1 MQKALIFDIKRYCI
15 NDGPG
20 IRLTIFLKG
29 CPLAC
34 RWCHNPESISP
45 QVQKLFTVAK
55 CIRCNACVWA
65 CPEKACILTDQGIVT
80 DTDRCTLCGKCAEVC
95 PTRATEMSGQ
105 LRSTTEL
112 MVEIEKEIPFF
123 DKSGGG
129 VTFSGGE
136 PLLSP
141 DFLVEILD
149 ACGQRHIHRAV
160 DTSGYVD
167 IEDLLRIDE
176 RTDLFLYDLKLM
188 DPTRHL
194 QQTGVDNEKILAN
207 LTALAEIGATIQV
220 RIPLVKGVN
229 DDDANIRATAEFVAG
244 LAGEKKPVSLL
255 PYHAIAAGKHQKL
268 GQVHDDSEMAEPTR
282 EDLARVIALFAA
294 HGLTATVGG

>member
-45 QVQKLFTVAK
+45 QVQKLFIVAK
-55 CIRCNACVWA
+55 CIRCNACVWV
-65 CPEKACILTDQGIVT
+65 CPEKACTLTDQGIVT
-80 DTDRCTLCGKCAEVC
+80 DADRCTLCGKCAEVC

-105 LRSTTEL
+105 LRSTAEL
-112 MVEIEKEIPFF
+112 MAEIEREIPFF
-123 DKSGGG
+123 DQSGGG

-136 PLLSP
+136 PLLYP
-141 DFLVEILD
+141 DFLAEILD

-167 IEDLLRIDE
+167 TEDLLRIAE

-194 QQTGVDNEKILAN
+194 QQTGVSNEKILEN
-207 LTALAEIGATIQV
+207 LSALAETGAAIQV

-229 DDDANIRATAEFVAG
+229 DDDDNIRAAAEFVAG

-255 PYHAIAAGKHQKL
+255 PYHGIAAGKHQKL
-268 GQVHDDSEMAEPTR
+268 GQIYDDADMAEPTR
-282 EDLARVIALFAA
+282 EDLARVIAIFAE